1 MPADP
6 SSPARDAAGAPA
18 SAAPASGAAVRTRSA
33 APASG
38 LRLGPLAASLA
49 LSGAVLAG
57 IGYYTFDAAAFR
69 QMLRHVSP
77 GLLAA
82 ALGALVARVALGGWR
97 LSFISQGRLSLRE
110 GVRGQLAWDFFSN
123 VTPSAIGGGP
133 AATLYIARQRGLT
146 VGETS
151 AFMLFAMLM
160 DQLWFAFVIPILIAA
175 TFFVDLIPEAAG
187 AVGRWTFVVYFVVML
202 GWAGLFAYATLFR
215 PALLEALAERLFGW
229 RPLRRFRG
237 RVMEEMRTLSRRAQ
251 GLRAETP
258 RFYAIGFLLTAGA
271 WAARYLLVVL
281 LVLSVY
287 PAFDLLLGTLRTAAL
302 LMGGMAMP
310 TPGGSG
316 GLEGLYALLL
326 GPLMPKALVAPTLLT
341 WRFLGYYLFIALG
354 GYLFAA
360 FAQAHF
366 GDGAA
371 PTSDGVAPTSDGA
384 ATATAPEPAYPTA
397 AAADDDAPS
406 SDGLPSE
413 DLPSD
418 DTPTTPASHA

>member
-1 MPADP
+1 
-6 SSPARDAAGAPA
+6 
-18 SAAPASGAAVRTRSA
+18 V
-33 APASG
+33 
-38 LRLGPLAASLA
+38 ASLV

-69 QMLRHVSP
+69 QLLGHVNP
-77 GLLAA
+77 WLLAA
-82 ALGALVARVALGGWR
+82 ALGTLGARVALGGWR

-160 DQLWFAFVIPILIAA
+160 DQLWFAFIIPVLIAA

-187 AVGRWTFVVYFVVML
+187 AFGRWTFVAYFVVML
-202 GWAGLFAYATLFR
+202 GWASLFAYATLFR
-215 PALLEALAERLFGW
+215 PSLLEALAERLFGW

-237 RVMEEMRTLSRRAQ
+237 RVMEEMRTLSRRAHR
-251 GLRAETP
+251 LRAETP
-258 RFYAIGFLLTAGA
+258 RFYAVGFLLTAGA

-326 GPLMPKALVAPTLLT
+326 GPLMPKALVAPTLLA

-360 FAQAHF
+360 FAQTHF
-366 GDGAA
+366 GDGAPPA
-371 PTSDGVAPTSDGA
+371 SDGA
-384 ATATAPEPAYPTA
+384 PPTPDGLPDGLPDAAAPSYPTTPSSSA
-397 AAADDDAPS
+397 ASSDDAP
-406 SDGLPSE
+406 
-413 DLPSD
+413 
-418 DTPTTPASHA
+418 TPASHAS